1 MEIVSAVT
9 TKWLNIPQV
18 DTRTISKCCLK
29 IIIHA
34 NEFSTDFL
42 MVSFRIPSSTG
53 VSGLL

>member
-42 MVSFRIPSSTG
+42 IVSFQIPSSTG